1 MRVQAD
7 TERDGSARELLRSGV
22 CGLYRDGGVS
32 PVTWGHG
39 RERRLLTGTW
49 QAAGGGGKFRTLN
62 PTRPR
67 GTMRARSIKLPR

>member
-39 RERRLLTGTW
+39 RKRRLL
-49 QAAGGGGKFRTLN
+49 R
-62 PTRPR
+62 RPGMAENSESESPSR
-67 GTMRARSIKLPR
+67 HDARPQHEAPSVSPVL